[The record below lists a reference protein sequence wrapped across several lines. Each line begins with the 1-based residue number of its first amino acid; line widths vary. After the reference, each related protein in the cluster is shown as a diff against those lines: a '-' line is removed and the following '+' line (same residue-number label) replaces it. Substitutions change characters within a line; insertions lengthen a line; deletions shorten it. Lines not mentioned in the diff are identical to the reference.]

1 VLTFNPRVTLAQA
14 ASFPSAA
21 AEIGYTPLMKA
32 LTDMKNPMWDNGLQ
46 DEIAKWTPLWW
57 YRMQGYSTAELGD
70 IKNNEQ
76 FMAKVM
82 DKMKWATGW
91 IQAADG
97 LTTGGLWQASKYY
110 VDENFSDLKKGSDE
124 YMMKVAEV
132 YNRVLEKTQP
142 DYTTMQRPDI
152 LRNPNAIVKQLT
164 MFMTQRL
171 QNMNILYDA
180 AATYSHYVRD
190 LDKGRNGVTA
200 ADVKQAKTRLIWAVS
215 SQVAA
220 SATIVIF
227 KALADAL
234 MHSMDAYRDDD
245 DELTAESV
253 SKTMLTNFAETISGN
268 ILWGSEAFSWLKSA
282 LTGERYYGV
291 SLNGVDTFTDMLSD
305 GNKLIQKLVKGDLK
319 DAGAPAWKLTKAV
332 AQFFGASLGN
342 AEKFVKM
349 IANNIED
356 AKNGDWGTFE
366 AGVDRTRTQ
375 NTHLLFDALQSG
387 DTAKADRLKENF
399 KDEKDVRASLKS
411 YIKELYTGEDQQ
423 ILKDE
428 TIKLLQQYCGMTRRD
443 AESTAQEWTMEIRTG
458 IKYSDLN
465 SEFIEGNVDRAHAI
479 KYLQDYKSMTRAEA
493 EAKVLEWQCEK
504 DTGIAFADIG
514 TEVKTGRL
522 GKTKALSMLMKYG
535 GKSEE
540 AADKQVEGWLI
551 EHEYNIRPSELQE
564 EYMDGN
570 VSVEDAFDILVRYQY
585 NGKEDAEE
593 KAYNELV
600 RWNFIEENPGTEDIT
615 VTQIQR
621 YQNSGLE
628 GVVDGKSYLDAYE
641 ATSIMHGVDTDGDG
655 KANRYT
661 RVDQQLAYIDG
672 MDLTS
677 EQKTS
682 LALALGI
689 NEKSIRN
696 RAPWNKRR

>member
-1 VLTFNPRVTLAQA
+1 
-14 ASFPSAA
+14 
-21 AEIGYTPLMKA
+21 
-32 LTDMKNPMWDNGLQ
+32 
-46 DEIAKWTPLWW
+46 
-57 YRMQGYSTAELGD
+57 
-70 IKNNEQ
+70 
-76 FMAKVM
+76 
-82 DKMKWATGW
+82 
-91 IQAADG
+91 
-97 LTTGGLWQASKYY
+97 
-110 VDENFSDLKKGSDE
+110 
-124 YMMKVAEV
+124 
-132 YNRVLEKTQP
+132 
-142 DYTTMQRPDI
+142 
-152 LRNPNAIVKQLT
+152 
-164 MFMTQRL
+164 
-171 QNMNILYDA
+171 
-180 AATYSHYVRD
+180 
-190 LDKGRNGVTA
+190 
-200 ADVKQAKTRLIWAVS
+200 
-215 SQVAA
+215 
-220 SATIVIF
+220 
-227 KALADAL
+227 
-234 MHSMDAYRDDD
+234 
-245 DELTAESV
+245 
-253 SKTMLTNFAETISGN
+253 
-268 ILWGSEAFSWLKSA
+268 
-282 LTGERYYGV
+282 
-291 SLNGVDTFTDMLSD
+291 MLSD

-342 AEKFVKM
+342 VEKFVKM

-366 AGVDRTRTQ
+366 AGVDRTKAQ
-375 NTHLLFDALQSG
+375 NTHLLFDALQAG
-387 DTAKADRLKENF
+387 DTARADRLKENF

-600 RWNFIEENPGTEDIT
+600 RWNFIEENPAPRTSRSRRSSGTRT
-615 VTQIQR
+615 P
-621 YQNSGLE
+621 
-628 GVVDGKSYLDAYE
+628 
-641 ATSIMHGVDTDGDG
+641 
-655 KANRYT
+655 
-661 RVDQQLAYIDG
+661 
-672 MDLTS
+672 DL
-677 EQKTS
+677 
-682 LALALGI
+682 
-689 NEKSIRN
+689 
-696 RAPWNKRR
+696 RASWTARAISTPTKRRASCTAWTPMETARPTATRAWISSSPISTAWISQASRRPRLRWLSASTRSRSGTAHPGTSADKTGRTQKKSASFLHFL